1 MTILPHTE
9 ATRTFMI
16 MQTLPVARWHSIIP
30 GTVCFRFLNHF
41 VRLQSAYTLS
51 MMDASL
57 ATSFLYLVP
66 VVTILQ
72 GWIWLGEVPEM
83 MAILGGTVALAGAA
97 VVNQN

>member
-1 MTILPHTE
+1 
-9 ATRTFMI
+9 
-16 MQTLPVARWHSIIP
+16 
-30 GTVCFRFLNHF
+30 
-41 VRLQSAYTLS
+41 
-51 MMDASL
+51 MDASL